1 VHAYFIFN
9 KLLHG
14 EYANMLTWISQ
25 ACMPCFSR
33 CQCFCYAMV
42 SARGYA
48 LFSCIFLP
56 NIVT

>member
-1 VHAYFIFN
+1 
-9 KLLHG
+9 
-14 EYANMLTWISQ
+14 MLTWISQ